1 MSFQLKSD
9 HNVVLNT
16 DQIWQLIELVST
28 NNQYNEDEEEIESWN
43 QIVNIFERV
52 LDNFYS
58 KLEEESNNNVTY
70 YYAQCNTN

>member
-1 MSFQLKSD
+1 MSFKLKSE
-9 HNVVLNT
+9 HKVTLTT
-16 DQIWQLIELVST
+16 DQLWQLYELVST

-58 KLEEESNNNVTY
+58 KLEEESNNNVT
-70 YYAQCNTN
+70 

>member
-1 MSFQLKSD
+1 MSFQLKSE
-9 HNVVLNT
+9 HKVTLTT

-43 QIVNIFERV
+43 QIVDIFEGV

-58 KLEEESNNNVTY
+58 KLEEESNNNVT
-70 YYAQCNTN
+70 

>member
-1 MSFQLKSD
+1 MTFQLKSD

-43 QIVNIFERV
+43 QIVDIFEGV
-52 LDNFYS
+52 LDTFYS
-58 KLEEESNNNVTY
+58 KLEE
-70 YYAQCNTN
+70 AQSKQPTPDW

>member
-1 MSFQLKSD
+1 MSIQLKSD

-16 DQIWQLIELVST
+16 DQIWQLIELIDS

-43 QIVNIFERV
+43 QIADIFKGV

-58 KLEEESNNNVTY
+58 KLEEVSNNNVT
-70 YYAQCNTN
+70 

>member
-1 MSFQLKSD
+1 MTFQLKSD

-28 NNQYNEDEEEIESWN
+28 NNQYNEDEEEIESWYR
-43 QIVNIFERV
+43 IVNIFEGV

-58 KLEEESNNNVTY
+58 KLEEESNNNGT
-70 YYAQCNTN
+70 

>member
-1 MSFQLKSD
+1 MCIRDRYKVMSFQLKSD

-43 QIVNIFERV
+43 QIVNIFEGV

-58 KLEEESNNNVTY
+58 KLEEESNNNVT
-70 YYAQCNTN
+70 

>member
-1 MSFQLKSD
+1 MSFKLKSE
-9 HNVVLNT
+9 HNVTLTT

-52 LDNFYS
+52 LDTFYT
-58 KLEEESNNNVTY
+58 KLEEAKSKQPTSDW
-70 YYAQCNTN
+70 

>member
-1 MSFQLKSD
+1 MTFQLKSD

-43 QIVNIFERV
+43 QIVDIFEGV
-52 LDNFYS
+52 LDTFYS
-58 KLEEESNNNVTY
+58 KLEE
-70 YYAQCNTN
+70 AQSKQPTPDWED

>member
-43 QIVNIFERV
+43 QIVNIFEGV

-58 KLEEESNNNVTY
+58 KLEEESNNTVT
-70 YYAQCNTN
+70 

>member
-1 MSFQLKSD
+1 MTFQLKSD

-43 QIVNIFERV
+43 QIVNIFEKV

-58 KLEEESNNNVTY
+58 KLEEESNNNVT
-70 YYAQCNTN
+70 

>member
-1 MSFQLKSD
+1 MTFQLKSD

-43 QIVNIFERV
+43 QIVNIFEGV
-52 LDNFYS
+52 LDTFYS
-58 KLEEESNNNVTY
+58 KLEE
-70 YYAQCNTN
+70 AQSKQPEPDW

>member
-1 MSFQLKSD
+1 MTFQLKSE

-43 QIVNIFERV
+43 QIVDIFEGV
-52 LDNFYS
+52 LDTFYS
-58 KLEEESNNNVTY
+58 KLEE
-70 YYAQCNTN
+70 AQSKQPEPDWED

>member
-1 MSFQLKSD
+1 MTFQLKSE
-9 HNVVLNT
+9 HKVTLTT

-58 KLEEESNNNVTY
+58 KLEEESNNNVT
-70 YYAQCNTN
+70 

>member
-43 QIVNIFERV
+43 QIVDIFEGV
-52 LDNFYS
+52 LDTFYS
-58 KLEEESNNNVTY
+58 KLEE
-70 YYAQCNTN
+70 AQSKQPTPDW

>member
-1 MSFQLKSD
+1 MSIQLKSD

-43 QIVNIFERV
+43 RIVDIFEGV

-58 KLEEESNNNVTY
+58 KLEEESNNNVT
-70 YYAQCNTN
+70 

>member
-43 QIVNIFERV
+43 RIVNIFERV

-58 KLEEESNNNVTY
+58 KLEEESNNNVT
-70 YYAQCNTN
+70 

>member
-1 MSFQLKSD
+1 MSIQLKSD

-43 QIVNIFERV
+43 QIGEKFMEV

-58 KLEEESNNNVTY
+58 KLEEESNNNVS
-70 YYAQCNTN
+70 

>member
-1 MSFQLKSD
+1 MTFQLKSD
-9 HNVVLNT
+9 HNVVLST

-43 QIVNIFERV
+43 QIVNIFEGV

-58 KLEEESNNNVTY
+58 KLEEESNNNVT
-70 YYAQCNTN
+70 

>member
-1 MSFQLKSD
+1 MSFQLKSE
-9 HNVVLNT
+9 HKVTLTT

-58 KLEEESNNNVTY
+58 KLEEESNNNVT
-70 YYAQCNTN
+70 

>member
-1 MSFQLKSD
+1 MTFQLKSD

-43 QIVNIFERV
+43 QIVDIFERV

-58 KLEEESNNNVTY
+58 KLEEAKSKQPEPDWED
-70 YYAQCNTN
+70 

>member
-16 DQIWQLIELVST
+16 DQIWQLYELVST

-43 QIVNIFERV
+43 QIADIF
-52 LDNFYS
+52 
-58 KLEEESNNNVTY
+58 K
-70 YYAQCNTN
+70 